1 MTVGDYLSSLVF
13 GLDLPDTVL
22 ERSAMSPLEVE
33 LDPLSLDDIVELANS
48 EFRKRLDYAAS
59 TVYYSVLGV
68 FAGGGYSEQVGD
80 VRVSK
85 SGCVVTDADRNRF
98 LTLANSLREKHGFA
112 TEEAYDSGGMYDMT
126 QLRDARH

>member
-13 GLDLPDTVL
+13 GLDLPDIVL
-22 ERSAMSPLEVE
+22 ERSAMSPMEVE
-33 LDPLSLDDIVELANS
+33 LEPLSLGDLVELADA

-85 SGCVVTDADRNRF
+85 SGYTVTEQDRNRY
-98 LTLANSLREKHGFA
+98 LSLANSLREKYGFA
-112 TEEAYDSGGMYDMT
+112 TEESYDTGGMFDATY
-126 QLRDARH
+126 LRDARC